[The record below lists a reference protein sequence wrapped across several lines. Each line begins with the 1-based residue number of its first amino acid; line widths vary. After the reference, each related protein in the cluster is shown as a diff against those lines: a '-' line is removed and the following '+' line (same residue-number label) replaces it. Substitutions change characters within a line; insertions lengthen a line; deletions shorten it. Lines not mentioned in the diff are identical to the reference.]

1 MFEQDIATSTKVLY
15 LFSVILFRYLFIATI
30 AFFIFYKFKKGRW
43 KFSKIQPLF
52 PRSKEYL
59 REIGYSLITVVIF
72 TIIGSL
78 IFLSPIAPFTRV
90 YYSVEEYGWGYFF
103 ISVAVMLVLH
113 DAYFYWTHRAM
124 HHPRL
129 FKLFHRVH
137 HLSTNPSPW
146 AAFAFHPLEAVVE
159 AGILVIIPFIL
170 PIHPFAIALFLITMM
185 IYNVYGHLGF
195 ELYPR
200 GFSRSVFGKW
210 INTSVNHNQHHAH
223 FKGNYG
229 LYFLWWDRIMGTL
242 RKDYD
247 QEFDQ
252 FAN

>member
-1 MFEQDIATSTKVLY
+1 MFEQDVPTSTKVLY
-15 LFSVILFRYLFIATI
+15 VFSVILFRYLFFATI
-30 AFFIFYKFKKGRW
+30 AFIVFYKFKKGSW

-124 HHPRL
+124 HRPRL
-129 FKLFHRVH
+129 FKVFHRVH
-137 HLSTNPSPW
+137 HLSTNPSQW

-159 AGILVIIPFIL
+159 AGILVIIP
-170 PIHPFAIALFLITMM
+170 
-185 IYNVYGHLGF
+185 
-195 ELYPR
+195 E
-200 GFSRSVFGKW
+200 FSLESE
-210 INTSVNHNQHHAH
+210 A
-223 FKGNYG
+223 
-229 LYFLWWDRIMGTL
+229 
-242 RKDYD
+242 
-247 QEFDQ
+247 
-252 FAN
+252 